1 MSGEQLLEI
10 GDRVVAMARPGE
22 QVEAVVVTERDTE
35 VRVFNGDVES
45 FSSAESRGVGV
56 RVIVDG
62 RQGFAYAGTLDA
74 DALAET
80 VGEARDN
87 AGFGTTDEYVGLAE
101 PDGVA
106 TADLDLWSDELEA
119 YPTDAKID
127 LTVELERLVL
137 AGDPRM
143 AGVESAEYGDTM
155 ATAAIVS
162 STGIRSAGRET
173 ACYLM
178 TYALAD
184 DDGETQTGFG
194 WSLGRRPD
202 ELDASRAAADAVTR
216 ATRLLGASKPQSERL
231 TVVLDPFVTAQLVG
245 IIASTLGGEAVLK
258 GRSLFADRLGE
269 SVAATGVT
277 IVDDPTNPDAF
288 TATETDGEGLATRR
302 NVLVD
307 GGVLEG
313 FVHNAYTGRRMGTAS
328 TGSAIRSFK
337 STPGAGCMATVIE
350 PGTRSQAELI
360 ASVDNGVLIQDVAG
374 LHSGVNPVSG
384 DFSTGAD
391 GLCIRSGEVAEPI
404 REFTIAS
411 TIQRMLLD
419 IVAVG
424 SDLEWL
430 PMSAAGVTLVIDDV
444 TVSGE

>member
-1 MSGEQLLEI
+1 
-10 GDRVVAMARPGE
+10 
-22 QVEAVVVTERDTE
+22 
-35 VRVFNGDVES
+35 
-45 FSSAESRGVGV
+45 
-56 RVIVDG
+56 
-62 RQGFAYAGTLDA
+62 
-74 DALAET
+74 
-80 VGEARDN
+80 
-87 AGFGTTDEYVGLAE
+87 
-101 PDGVA
+101 
-106 TADLDLWSDELEA
+106 
-119 YPTDAKID
+119 
-127 LTVELERLVL
+127 
-137 AGDPRM
+137 
-143 AGVESAEYGDTM
+143 
-155 ATAAIVS
+155 
-162 STGIRSAGRET
+162 
-173 ACYLM
+173 
-178 TYALAD
+178 
-184 DDGETQTGFG
+184 
-194 WSLGRRPD
+194 
-202 ELDASRAAADAVTR
+202 
-216 ATRLLGASKPQSERL
+216 
-231 TVVLDPFVTAQLVG
+231 
-245 IIASTLGGEAVLK
+245 
-258 GRSLFADRLGE
+258 
-269 SVAATGVT
+269 
-277 IVDDPTNPDAF
+277 
-288 TATETDGEGLATRR
+288 
-302 NVLVD
+302 VLVD